1 MSINNQNN
9 LPYKSLGLKLQRIR
23 QKKNQSIS
31 EVSGSV
37 EIDEK
42 MLISIEEGKFRPSED
57 ILLLLIAHFTID
69 DNEASKIWELA
80 GYESNDSNRQDQDP
94 NKYPPILMLLPTDNR
109 VIYSDKAEIVANTNG
124 IVINFLQLPNGPYQ
138 QQTISRIGMSREQAT
153 QLVSI
158 INKTL
163 AQSSDIAQKA
173 KPKEKPI
180 D

>member
-1 MSINNQNN
+1 
-9 LPYKSLGLKLQRIR
+9 
-23 QKKNQSIS
+23 
-31 EVSGSV
+31 
-37 EIDEK
+37 
-42 MLISIEEGKFRPSED
+42 
-57 ILLLLIAHFTID
+57 
-69 DNEASKIWELA
+69 
-80 GYESNDSNRQDQDP
+80 
-94 NKYPPILMLLPTDNR
+94 MLLPTDNR

>member
-1 MSINNQNN
+1 MNNQNN

-23 QKKNQSIS
+23 QKKNHSIS

-80 GYESNDSNRQDQDP
+80 GYESND
-94 NKYPPILMLLPTDNR
+94 
-109 VIYSDKAEIVANTNG
+109 
-124 IVINFLQLPNGPYQ
+124 
-138 QQTISRIGMSREQAT
+138 
-153 QLVSI
+153 
-158 INKTL
+158 
-163 AQSSDIAQKA
+163 
-173 KPKEKPI
+173 
-180 D
+180 